1 MELELDDKL
10 NDLLSVLKQDTRLLE
25 IKALKEKLVSD
36 DKLLNQINEYNI
48 NPYDKS
54 LKENLFK
61 NNDFKRYKELENEI
75 YFLTLSINQILNR
88 IIDKRM
94 CHNED
99 N

>member
-10 NDLLSVLKQDTRLLE
+10 NYLLSVLKQDTRLLE

>member
-88 IIDKRM
+88 ITDKRM